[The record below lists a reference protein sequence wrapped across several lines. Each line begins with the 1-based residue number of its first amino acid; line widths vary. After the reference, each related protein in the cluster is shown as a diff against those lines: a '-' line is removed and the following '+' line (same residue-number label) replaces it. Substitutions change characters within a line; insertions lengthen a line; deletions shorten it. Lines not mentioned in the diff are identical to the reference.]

1 MKLNRFARYAWGVLA
16 YNILVILWGAFVRA
30 SGSGAGCGSHWPLCN
45 GDVVPWSP
53 SIETIIEFTHRLTS
67 GAALIAVISLLV
79 WAFRAYPARHRVRL
93 GASLSMLFMTVEA
106 LLGAALVLFELVAY
120 DTSTA
125 RAFIVG
131 LHLINTYILLGMLTL
146 TAWWASGGQ
155 PLRLKNQGWL
165 GWAIGIG
172 FLGILLMGAS
182 GGIAALGNTLFPAES
197 VAEGLREDFSPTAHF
212 LIRLR
217 VAHPVIAI
225 FLGAYI
231 ILVMSLY
238 NNARATQLTSR
249 LTKFFLAL
257 YLIQLTGGALNI
269 ALLAPVWMQL
279 FHLFISDLILITFVL
294 FTATAFAQESVSQD
308 ETLSHPLPHTGE
320 KAYG

>member
-1 MKLNRFARYAWGVLA
+1 MKLNRFAGYAWGVLA

-45 GDVVPWSP
+45 GEVVPWSP
-53 SIETIIEFTHRLTS
+53 PIETMIEFTHRLTS
-67 GAALIAVISLLV
+67 GVALITIIVLLV

-93 GASLSMLFMTVEA
+93 GASLSMLFMIVEA
-106 LLGAALVLFELVAY
+106 LVGAALVLFELVAY
-120 DTSTA
+120 DASTA
-125 RAFIVG
+125 RAVIAGV
-131 LHLINTYILLGMLTL
+131 HLINTYILLTVLTL
-146 TAWWASGGQ
+146 TAWWASGGL
-155 PLRLKNQGWL
+155 PLRLKNRSWFS
-165 GWAIGIG
+165 WAIGIG

-197 VAEGLREDFSPTAHF
+197 VAEGLREDFSSTAHF

-231 ILVMSLY
+231 ILVMSLF
-238 NNARATQLTSR
+238 NNDRATPLTAR
-249 LTKFFLAL
+249 LAKFFLAL
-257 YLIQLTGGALNI
+257 YSIQLVGGALNI

-279 FHLFISDLILITFVL
+279 FHLFMSDLVLITFVL
-294 FTATAFAQESVSQD
+294 FTATAFAQKNVSQD
-308 ETLSHPLPHTGE
+308 EALSQPAAHTGE